1 MHGGTG
7 YNTGA
12 RFVPWFWRRLV
23 QNSSCEVWM
32 KLAEQLK
39 ILEIHPN
46 DNHPQVQFMYVPL
59 QKDVAFYLMEFKFPL
74 YQFMMLKICVLYA
87 KESLPITTYLSI
99 PSSSYSD
106 DKRSK

>member
-1 MHGGTG
+1 
-7 YNTGA
+7 
-12 RFVPWFWRRLV
+12 
-23 QNSSCEVWM
+23 
-32 KLAEQLK
+32 
-39 ILEIHPN
+39 
-46 DNHPQVQFMYVPL
+46 MYVAL

-99 PSSSYSD
+99 SSSSYSD